1 MPGAYPSQSSP
12 QYYERDVVPEWP
24 RRSQPPAQEND
35 QVTGRKRL
43 AGRRALHRVVRLIFA
58 VLIGA
63 GGTLAWQ
70 SYGEEAKSDGQDQVS
85 GRYDRGCGS
94 LTINRRRR

>member
-24 RRSQPPAQEND
+24 RRSRPPAQEND

-43 AGRRALHRVVRLIFA
+43 AGRRALHRFVRLIFA

-63 GGTLAWQ
+63 GGTLARQ
-70 SYGEEAKSDGQDQVS
+70 SYGEEAKAMVRTRSADVMTAAAG
-85 GRYDRGCGS
+85 
-94 LTINRRRR
+94 L